1 LPCNVLAISWLFSC
15 IDCTCHKQPSYVQVG
30 AATLYTI
37 ARMTS
42 IYWTTPKR
50 LGVRWVGGIAAR
62 KPNIKHM

>member
-42 IYWTTPKR
+42 IY
-50 LGVRWVGGIAAR
+50 
-62 KPNIKHM
+62 